1 MSADDEPL
9 GGPRLANGT
18 GRVVGFGSLA
28 VSTSKNNRAASGLPN
43 QLVLIVPDSRCKV
56 LNVLHTVVSDL
67 AKRTFT
73 TETRDGPVDRST
85 CAPGDCLI
93 VQDSCDTV
101 DWLRP

>member
-9 GGPRLANGT
+9 GGPRLANGN

-43 QLVLIVPDSRCKV
+43 QLFLIVPDSRCKV

-67 AKRTFT
+67 ARS
-73 TETRDGPVDRST
+73 GPVHV

>member
-9 GGPRLANGT
+9 GGPRLANGN

-28 VSTSKNNRAASGLPN
+28 VSTYVSTSKNNRAASGLPN
-43 QLVLIVPDSRCKV
+43 QLFLIVPDSRCKV

-73 TETRDGPVDRST
+73 TETRTVRST
-85 CAPGDCLI
+85 GPRVPQG
-93 VQDSCDTV
+93 TV
-101 DWLRP
+101 